1 MLSSSVFFFGSCGR
15 FCGNLGTRKLACM
28 LMSLYA
34 GMQVLSM
41 YGGQLEFLFVVE
53 SMDDPAYQ
61 SVSLLINELEVCL
74 WVFHI
79 SGAL

>member
-1 MLSSSVFFFGSCGR
+1 
-15 FCGNLGTRKLACM
+15 M
-28 LMSLYA
+28 LMSFYA

-41 YGGQLEFLFVVE
+41 YGGHLEFLFVVE

-61 SVSLLINELEVCL
+61 SVSLLINELEVCP
-74 WVFHI
+74 WFFHI